1 MYKLSKIEEE
11 ELEFNVLLINSV
23 LEVYKLAFHL
33 NKILPFQ
40 LYKSINPL
48 YIKNIN
54 NRDFEF
60 YKYENEIENVFWY
73 LIPNKITIKKEGNTS
88 NTIIDNI
95 DEQVYFITE
104 YKKFDYVLKF
114 VDTNINI
121 IDFLKK
127 INQINNLSTTIIADK
142 GKIKNKKTF
151 KILK

>member
-11 ELEFNVLLINSV
+11 ELEFNILLINSV
-23 LEVYKLAFHL
+23 LDVYKLAFHL

-40 LYKSINPL
+40 FYKSIKPL
-48 YIKNIN
+48 FIKNIN
-54 NRDFEF
+54 NHDFEF

-73 LIPNKITIKKEGNTS
+73 LIPNKITIKKEGNTPNS
-88 NTIIDNI
+88 IIDNI
-95 DEQVYFITE
+95 EEQVYFITE

-114 VDTNINI
+114 LDTNINI

-127 INQINNLSTTIIADK
+127 INQINNLSTSIIADK